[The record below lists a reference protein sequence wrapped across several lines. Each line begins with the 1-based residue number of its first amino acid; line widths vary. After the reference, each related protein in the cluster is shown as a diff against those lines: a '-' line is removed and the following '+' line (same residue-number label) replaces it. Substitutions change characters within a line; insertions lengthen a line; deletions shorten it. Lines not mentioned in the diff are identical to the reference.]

1 MRIGIY
7 PGTFD
12 PVTMGH
18 LDIITRSLR
27 LVDRLIVAVVKSST
41 KKTIFGLQERID
53 MIKSSIP
60 RDLPI
65 VVESLDGLLVEFAR
79 DRKATVVI
87 RGLRALS
94 DFEYEFQMAL
104 MNRRLQPDLEVI
116 FMVPD
121 ISYIYLS
128 GSLVREVAELEG
140 DVETLVPDAVK
151 KKLKTKFDRKKGENR

>member
-18 LDIITRSLR
+18 LDIITRSLN
-27 LVDRLIVAVVKSST
+27 LVDRLIVAVVKPST
-41 KKTIFGLQERID
+41 KKTIFGIQERID

-65 VVESLDGLLVEFAR
+65 IIESLDGLLVDFAR

-128 GSLVREVAELEG
+128 GSLVREVAELGG
-140 DVETLVPDAVK
+140 DIETLVPDAVK
-151 KKLKTKFDRKKGENR
+151 KKLKAKFGRKKGENR

>member
-7 PGTFD
+7 PGSFD

-18 LDIITRSLR
+18 LDIITRSLG

-41 KKTIFGLQERID
+41 KETIFGLQERIE

-60 RDLPI
+60 QNLPI
-65 VVESLDGLLVEFAR
+65 HVESLDGLLVDFAR
-79 DRKATVVI
+79 DRKATIII

-128 GSLVREVAELEG
+128 GSLVREVAELGG
-140 DVETLVPDAVK
+140 DIETLVPEAVK
-151 KKLKTKFDRKKGENR
+151 KKLKIKFGRKKGENR

>member
-18 LDIITRSLR
+18 LDIITRSLS

>member
-1 MRIGIY
+1 
-7 PGTFD
+7 
-12 PVTMGH
+12 
-18 LDIITRSLR
+18 
-27 LVDRLIVAVVKSST
+27 VD
-41 KKTIFGLQERID
+41 
-53 MIKSSIP
+53 
-60 RDLPI
+60 
-65 VVESLDGLLVEFAR
+65 FAR

-128 GSLVREVAELEG
+128 GSLVREGAELGG
-140 DVETLVPDAVK
+140 DIETLVPDALK
-151 KKLKTKFDRKKGENR
+151 KKLKTKFGRKKGENR

>member
-18 LDIITRSLR
+18 LDIIRRSTS
-27 LVDRLIVAVVKSST
+27 LVDQLIVAVVGSSP
-41 KKTIFGLQERID
+41 KNSIFTIQERME
-53 MIKSSIP
+53 MIRES
-60 RDLPI
+60 LPPELNI
-65 VVESLDGLLVEFAR
+65 TVEDLDGLLVDFAH
-79 DRKATVVI
+79 RKKANVII

-104 MNRRLQPDLEVI
+104 MNRRLEPELEVI

-128 GSLVREVAELEG
+128 ASLVREVAELGG
-140 DVETLVPDAVK
+140 DIDTLVPPAANM
-151 KKLKTKFDRKKGENR
+151 KLKEKFGKK